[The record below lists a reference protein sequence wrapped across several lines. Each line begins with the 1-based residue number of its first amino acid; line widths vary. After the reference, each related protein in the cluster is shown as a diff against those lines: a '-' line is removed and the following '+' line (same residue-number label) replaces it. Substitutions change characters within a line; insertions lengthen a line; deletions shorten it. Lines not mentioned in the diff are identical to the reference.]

1 MITYERNMSVS
12 LLRGV
17 ICTLAPLAFLF
28 VVVWMYLVFAYDD
41 SYRDAMHTASDEI
54 RSWYRT
60 YPIYILPAHFFVF
73 LATVVYRRR
82 IVNWWA
88 QLVAI
93 TGVTFIALLGY
104 YTLNPHKT
112 PSLLK
117 LQETTGAAPEQVKV
131 PSGPPPRPNLL
142 KGMHAPQ
149 VPAVSLQQDAD
160 GTFKVNARALRSN
173 LVFTLEPRSDITTI
187 AYERLQEFA
196 SIACTP
202 FQLPTGSGSVDA
214 CSMTI
219 PELHVG
225 GIRVVQAN
233 VVFVSTIT
241 GRSYLGRDLLT
252 TIGYRRDNQSVTLG
266 RS

>member
-17 ICTLAPLAFLF
+17 ICTLAPLAFVF

-41 SYRDAMHTASDEI
+41 AYQEAFRTATGEI
-54 RSWYRT
+54 RAWYRS
-60 YPIYILPAHFFVF
+60 YPLYILPAHFFVF

-93 TGVTFIALLGY
+93 TGVSFIALLAY
-104 YTLNPHKT
+104 YTFNPGRT

-117 LQETTGAAPEQVKV
+117 LQDAEVAAAQPRAYA
-131 PSGPPPRPNLL
+131 GPPARPNLL
-142 KGMHAPQ
+142 HGLHASTHPVVQ
-149 VPAVSLQQDAD
+149 LQPDSD
-160 GTFKVNARALRSN
+160 GTYKVNARALRSS

-187 AYERLQEFA
+187 GYERLAEF
-196 SIACTP
+196 SSLPCTA

-214 CSMTI
+214 CSMTV
-219 PELHVG
+219 PELTIA
-225 GIRVVQAN
+225 GIRILQAN
-233 VVFVSTIT
+233 VVFVSSIS

-252 TIGYRRDNQSVTLG
+252 YIGYRRDGASVTLG

>member
-1 MITYERNMSVS
+1 
-12 LLRGV
+12 
-17 ICTLAPLAFLF
+17 
-28 VVVWMYLVFAYDD
+28 MYLVFAYDD
-41 SYRDAMHTASDEI
+41 TYRDAMRTASDEI

-60 YPIYILPAHFFVF
+60 YPLYILPAHFFVF

-104 YTLNPHKT
+104 YTFNPHKT

-117 LQETTGAAPEQVKV
+117 LQETAATTEQPRV

-142 KGMHAPQ
+142 KGLHASHEPS
-149 VPAVSLQQDAD
+149 VSLQPDSD
-160 GTFKVNARALRSN
+160 GTFKVNARALNAN

-187 AYERLQEFA
+187 AYERLQDF
-196 SIACTP
+196 SSLPCTP
-202 FQLPTGSGSVDA
+202 FQLPTGAGSVDA
-214 CSMTI
+214 CSMTV
-219 PELHVG
+219 PELNVG
-225 GIRVVQAN
+225 GIRVLQAN
-233 VVFVSTIT
+233 VVFVSTIS
-241 GRSYLGRDLLT
+241 GRSFLGRDLLT
-252 TIGYRRDNQSVTLG
+252 AIGYRRDQNLVLLG

>member
-1 MITYERNMSVS
+1 MITYERNMSFS

-41 SYRDAMHTASDEI
+41 TYLDAMRTASEEI

-60 YPIYILPAHFFVF
+60 YPVYILPAHFFVF

-93 TGVTFIALLGY
+93 TGLTFIALLGY
-104 YTLNPHKT
+104 YTFNPHKT

-117 LQETTGAAPEQVKV
+117 PQDSAAAPDQIKV

-142 KGMHAPQ
+142 KGMHTSSEPS
-149 VPAVSLQQDAD
+149 VSLQPDAD
-160 GTFKVNARALRSN
+160 GTFKVTARALRSN

-196 SIACTP
+196 SLPCTP

-214 CSMTI
+214 CSMTV
-219 PELHVG
+219 PELNVG
-225 GIRVVQAN
+225 GIRVLQAN
-233 VVFVSTIT
+233 VVFVSTIS
-241 GRSYLGRDLLT
+241 GRSFLGRDLLT
-252 TIGYRRDNQSVTLG
+252 TIGYRRDNQSVKLG